1 MPVSVMPSVASLHL
15 TPQLVNK
22 VWVRCLHLL
31 CQALSAERGY
41 GNSKGKLE
49 LF

>member
-1 MPVSVMPSVASLHL
+1 MPVSVLTSAASLHL

-31 CQALSAERGY
+31 CQALSAESGY
-41 GNSKGKLE
+41 GNIEGKLE
-49 LF
+49 LL